1 MPGLVGGAG
10 HDQVFGQ
17 LRLDLGQRCVD
28 SLTEFTDVFSRSHL
42 NRDRDGARTL
52 PIALCVARFVIVEK
66 AWRAV
71 ITARDVHQ
79 VSQVNGRAQVR
90 LGHGHIANFL
100 FTLEF
105 A

>member
-1 MPGLVGGAG
+1 MPGLVGGAR
-10 HDQVFGQ
+10 HDQVFRQ
-17 LRLDLGQRCVD
+17 LRLDLGQRGID
-28 SLTEFTDVFSRSHL
+28 SFTEFTDVFTRAHL
-42 NRDRDGARTL
+42 NCDRDGAGAL
-52 PIALCVARFVIVEK
+52 PIALCVARFVKVEK

-79 VSQVNGRAQVR
+79 VSQINGRAQVR
-90 LGHGHIANFL
+90 LGHGHIANLF